1 MARAVGDYHVHSTFS
16 DGRDGLREL
25 VEAALALG
33 MSGIGFSDHGCTPH
47 DLSYCMPAAR
57 LDEYIAQCRALRAEY
72 AGRLDIL
79 CGIEQD
85 YFGGRADGRH
95 DYVIGSVHYLPAGD
109 VPLAIDE
116 SADELMELTERYY
129 GGDILS
135 AAERYFSL
143 VAEIGEVTGAGV
155 VGHFDLITK
164 YIERGIALD
173 TSSPRY
179 RRAWQSAADRL
190 ISEGLIFEIN
200 TGAISR
206 GYRSSPYP
214 SEEMVEYIAARGGR
228 FILSSDSHRT
238 DTLGYGFDKYR
249 AAFCERFGERSR
261 ELLLE
266 SPLG

>member
-1 MARAVGDYHVHSTFS
+1 MKRAAGDYHVHSTFS

-25 VEAALALG
+25 AESALALG
-33 MSGIGFSDHGCTPH
+33 MSGIGFSDHCYTPH
-47 DLSYCMPAAR
+47 DTSYCMPASR
-57 LDEYIAQCRALRAEY
+57 LDDYIAECRVLRDEY
-72 AGRLDIL
+72 RGRLDIL
-79 CGIEQD
+79 CGLAQE
-85 YFGGRADGRH
+85 YFGGRADSRH

-116 SADELMELTERYY
+116 GADELTSLTERYY

-135 AAERYFSL
+135 AAECYFSL
-143 VAEIGEVTGAGV
+143 VAEVGTVTGAGI

-179 RRAWQSAADRL
+179 RSAWQSAADRL

-214 SEEMVEYIAARGGR
+214 SEEMVEYIAAHGGR

-238 DTLGYGFDKYR
+238 DTLCYGFEECRD
-249 AAFCERFGERSR
+249 AFCARYGERSR

-266 SPLG
+266 SPLS